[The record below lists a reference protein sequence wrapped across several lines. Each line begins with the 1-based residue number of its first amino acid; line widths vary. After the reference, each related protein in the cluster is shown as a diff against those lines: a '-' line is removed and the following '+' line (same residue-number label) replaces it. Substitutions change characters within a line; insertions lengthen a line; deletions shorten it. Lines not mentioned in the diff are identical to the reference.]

1 MATIK
6 PFRGCRYDPAAVGNL
21 SSVICPP
28 YDMIGPELKT
38 ELQRRSPYNAV
49 HLEGGEQHDAE
60 VPGE

>member
-28 YDMIGPELKT
+28 T
-38 ELQRRSPYNAV
+38 T
-49 HLEGGEQHDAE
+49 
-60 VPGE
+60 